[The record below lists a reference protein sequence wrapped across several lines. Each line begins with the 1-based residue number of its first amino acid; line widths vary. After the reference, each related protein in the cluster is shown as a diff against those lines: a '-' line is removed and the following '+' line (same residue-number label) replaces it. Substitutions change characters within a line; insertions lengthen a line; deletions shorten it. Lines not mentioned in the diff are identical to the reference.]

1 MHRASAAFA
10 TAMVGIV
17 IGYLSSSAGAQ
28 SQSSLGSRCPAG
40 YWLLEPVCI
49 NQDTGDVV
57 NAAPAAASRVAFAPG
72 CRPGYWRLDSLCFS
86 SATGDVELVDENTS
100 PADHRAELRH

>member
-1 MHRASAAFA
+1 
-10 TAMVGIV
+10 MVGIV
-17 IGYLSSSAGAQ
+17 IGCLSISASAQ
-28 SQSSLGSRCPAG
+28 SPSPLGSRCPAG

-57 NAAPAAASRVAFAPG
+57 NAAPAAASDVAFAPG
-72 CRPGYWRLDSLCFS
+72 CRPGYWRLDFLCLS
-86 SATGDVELVDENTS
+86 SATGDVELVDENMW